1 VPRFALSPTGDTR
14 GVKHVL
20 AWLAAWL
27 ALFWLWLLLAG
38 DWNRIE
44 IIAAACGATVAATI
58 AEIARTRAGVEPRI
72 PLRWFARAW
81 SVPHQIVI
89 DFGIVTWALVRS
101 LIQRRIVRGEFRAH
115 PFPAGEGPGV
125 RAWATWAAQFSPN
138 AYVVEIDAERELV
151 LVHDLIPNRPS
162 EEPV

>member
-1 VPRFALSPTGDTR
+1 
-14 GVKHVL
+14 VKHVL
-20 AWLAAWL
+20 GWLVMWV

-44 IIAAACGATVAATI
+44 IIAAACGASVAATI
-58 AEIARTRAGVEPRI
+58 GEIARTRADVAPRV

-89 DFGIVTWALVRS
+89 DFGIVTWALARS
-101 LIQRRIVRGEFRAH
+101 LVGRRVVRGEFRAH
-115 PFPAGEGPGV
+115 PFPAGEGSGV
-125 RAWATWAAQFSPN
+125 RAWAVWAAQFSPN
-138 AYVVEIDAERELV
+138 AYVVEIDTERELV
-151 LVHDLIPNRPS
+151 LVHDLVPNRAS

>member
-1 VPRFALSPTGDTR
+1 M
-14 GVKHVL
+14 KHVG

-58 AEIARTRAGVEPRI
+58 AELGRSRAGVAPRI

-81 SVPHQIVI
+81 TVPHQIVV
-89 DFGIVTWALVRS
+89 DFWIVTAALARS
-101 LIQRRIVRGEFRAH
+101 VLTRQVVCGEFRAH
-115 PFPAGEGPGV
+115 SFPAREGTGV
-125 RAWATWAAQFSPN
+125 RAWAAWAAQFSPN

-151 LVHDLIPNRPS
+151 LVHDLVPNRAS
-162 EEPV
+162 EEPA

>member
-1 VPRFALSPTGDTR
+1 
-14 GVKHVL
+14 VKHVF

-27 ALFWLWLLLAG
+27 AAFWLWLLLAG

-58 AEIARTRAGVEPRI
+58 AEIARSRAEVAPRI

-81 SVPHQIVI
+81 SVPHQIVV
-89 DFGIVTWALVRS
+89 DFGIITVALARS
-101 LIQRRIVRGEFRAH
+101 LARRGVVRGRYRAR
-115 PFPAGEGPGV
+115 PSPACEGPGI
-125 RAWATWAAQFSPN
+125 RAWAAWAAQFSPN
-138 AYVVEIDAERELV
+138 AYVVEIDPELELV
-151 LVHDLIPNRPS
+151 LVHDLVPNRPS

>member
-1 VPRFALSPTGDTR
+1 M
-14 GVKHVL
+14 

-44 IIAAACGATVAATI
+44 IIAAACGATVAATL
-58 AEIARTRAGVEPRI
+58 AEIARTRAGVAPRV

-81 SVPHQIVI
+81 TVPHQIVV
-89 DFGIVTWALVRS
+89 DFGIVTLALARS
-101 LIQRRIVRGEFRAH
+101 IVRRKVVRGDFRAH
-115 PFPAGEGPGV
+115 PFPAREGVGV

-138 AYVVEIDAERELV
+138 AYVVEIDAERGLA
-151 LVHDLIPNRPS
+151 LVHDLVPNRAS
-162 EEPV
+162 EEPA

>member
-1 VPRFALSPTGDTR
+1 
-14 GVKHVL
+14 VKHVL
-20 AWLAAWL
+20 AWLAVWP

-58 AEIARTRAGVEPRI
+58 AEIGRSRAGVGPRI

-81 SVPHQIVI
+81 TVPHQILV
-89 DFGIVTWALVRS
+89 DFWIVTAALARS
-101 LIQRRIVRGEFRAH
+101 VLTRQIVRGEFRAH
-115 PFPAGEGPGV
+115 SFPAGEGPGV
-125 RAWATWAAQFSPN
+125 RAWAAWAAQFSPN

-151 LVHDLIPNRPS
+151 LVHDLVPNRAS
-162 EEPV
+162 EEPA

>member
-1 VPRFALSPTGDTR
+1 
-14 GVKHVL
+14 VKHVL
-20 AWLAAWL
+20 GWLVMWV

-44 IIAAACGATVAATI
+44 IIAAACGASVAATI
-58 AEIARTRAGVEPRI
+58 GEIARTRADVAPRV

-89 DFGIVTWALVRS
+89 DFGIVTWALARS
-101 LIQRRIVRGEFRAH
+101 LVGRRVVRGEFRAH
-115 PFPAGEGPGV
+115 PFPAGEGSGV
-125 RAWATWAAQFSPN
+125 RAWAVWTAQFSPN
-138 AYVVEIDAERELV
+138 AYVVEIDTERELV
-151 LVHDLIPNRPS
+151 LVHDLVPNRAS